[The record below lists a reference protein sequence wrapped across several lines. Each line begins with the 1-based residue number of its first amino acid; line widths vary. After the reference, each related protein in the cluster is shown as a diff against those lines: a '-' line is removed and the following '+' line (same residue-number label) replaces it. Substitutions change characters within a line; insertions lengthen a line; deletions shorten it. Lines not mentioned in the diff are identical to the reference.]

1 MQRSKFSLLLPS
13 IMAVRQLV
21 FAAVVSLCLAAS
33 TSEKSDELRQLS
45 AISESNI
52 ILLNATGYQHYVVD
66 YPRPYTLVVLFTA
79 DAEKYKCKTCAEIS
93 EMMKTVVY
101 SYREARAEYPFSSPT
116 GQRSRAVFF
125 ALLEYSQENQE
136 LYMQHGFQSVPNL
149 LVTHPKSVFYD
160 GSKFHFPKDDMW
172 EFSLSSEVP
181 VHKLLDFINSRTSR
195 SVELKFTALQIL
207 TGLAKWCVIITV
219 LTTVFFK
226 LRSVITSPYVL
237 FLLGLVVYF
246 LCVSGTIYII
256 LNGVPMTGGNKKTG
270 DFELI
275 HRGQRSQYGAEGYF
289 IGFLICLGALC
300 LIFINN
306 LSKVENTLT
315 IRVASYLALGFL
327 LFTLYELD
335 VIYKF
340 KASWYFRDFFFP
352 PKYYTKGPLINDQG
366 SSF

>member
-1 MQRSKFSLLLPS
+1 MAFRLLVLQT
-13 IMAVRQLV
+13 AL
-21 FAAVVSLCLAAS
+21 SLCLSAS

-45 AISESNI
+45 ALSDSNI
-52 ILLNATGYQHYVVD
+52 VLLNATGYQHYVVD

-79 DAEKYKCKTCAEIS
+79 DAEKYKCHTCAELS

-101 SYREARAEYPFSSPT
+101 SYREARADYPYTSAT

-125 ALLEYSQENQE
+125 AVLEYSQENQE

-149 LVTHPKSVFYD
+149 LITHPKSVFYD
-160 GSKFHFPKDDMW
+160 GSKYHFPKDDMW

-181 VHKLLDFINSRTSR
+181 VHKLLDFINSRTNR
-195 SVELKFTALQIL
+195 SIELKFTALQVL
-207 TGLAKWCVIITV
+207 TGLTKWCLLITV

-226 LRSVITSPYVL
+226 LRSWITSPYVL
-237 FLLGLVVYF
+237 FLLGLIVYF
-246 LCVSGTIYII
+246 LCVSGTVYVI
-256 LNGVPMTGGNKKTG
+256 LNGVPMTGGGRKAG

-306 LSKVENTLT
+306 LSKVEAALT
-315 IRVASYLALGFL
+315 VRVAAYAALAFL

-340 KASWYFRDFFFP
+340 KASWYFPNFFFP
-352 PKYYTKGPLINDQG
+352 PKNYMKGPLINDQG